1 MQIRLE
7 QVEKYFRLDG
17 QRIKVVDGVSFRVE
31 QGRCIALLGPSG
43 CGKSTLLS
51 LIAGFFPPDGGQ
63 ITVEGSI
70 SLCLQRDLLLPWRDL
85 LANVCLPVEVRD
97 KATLPMARQQA
108 EQYLPLFGL
117 AGFGR
122 SYPAQLSGG
131 MSQRASLLRA
141 LMAGG
146 DFWLLDEPFAKLD
159 ALTKEDL
166 QLWLR
171 SIIDRFHPG
180 VLLITHDIDEA
191 MLLADEICL
200 LSPRPCR
207 LLAQLP
213 TPRSLGQE
221 ADMAAQAALKAEIRH
236 LLAASAE
243 TARL

>member
-1 MQIRLE
+1 MQIKLQ
-7 QVEKYFRLDG
+7 QVEKYFRLNN
-17 QRIKVVDGVSFRVE
+17 QRIKVVDNVSFSVE
-31 QGRCIALLGPSG
+31 QGRCTALLGPSG

-51 LIAGFFPPDGGQ
+51 MIAGFFPPDGGR
-63 ITVEGSI
+63 IEAEGRI
-70 SLCLQRDLLLPWRDL
+70 SLCLQRDLLLPWRDI
-85 LANVCLPVEVRD
+85 LANVCLPVEVRERD
-97 KATLPMARQQA
+97 RLPEALRQA

-117 AGFGR
+117 EGFGR

-171 SIIDRFHPG
+171 GIIDRFHPG

-191 MLLADEICL
+191 LLLADEICL
-200 LSPRPCR
+200 LSPRPGR
-207 LLAQLP
+207 LLARLA
-213 TPRSLGQE
+213 TPRAQGSA
-221 ADMAAQAALKAEIRH
+221 ADARTFSALKAEIRR
-236 LLAASAE
+236 LLAGAA
-243 TARL
+243 